1 MTAAYLFAEPTARP
15 LTPSGEIMPGARLTF
30 YRSGTTTLAT
40 IYADA
45 ELTTPLGNPLEADAS
60 GRFVPIYLHPLT
72 TYRVLL
78 HDADDVLVYDV
89 DPYAPPRDYPP
100 GTVMF
105 FHGTEQE
112 RDEAYPPELWQ
123 VLDGNN
129 GTPDGRDRFL
139 RLAGGSLDSGDTGGS
154 ASPTTSAAGAHDH
167 GAVTDSTTLTTAQ
180 IPSHSH
186 GGYHNT
192 GFERGIA
199 QSAPVGTQRSGVII
213 PGVTHNDAGSTDTV
227 GNSAQADGLTTS
239 TGGGQGHTHG
249 ISAAPDHT
257 HTVDVSPPYVALWA
271 LMRKAV

>member
-1 MTAAYLFAEPTARP
+1 MTAAYLFSDPRARP
-15 LTPSGEIMPGARLTF
+15 LDANGDIMPGCYMQF
-30 YRSGTTTLAT
+30 YRTGTVTP
-40 IYADA
+40 ADVFTDA
-45 ELTTPLGNPLEADAS
+45 ALTTPHTNPVVADSA
-60 GRFVPIYLHPLT
+60 GRFPVIYLDPLV
-72 TYRVLL
+72 TYRVQLY
-78 HDADDVLVYDV
+78 DADDVLIYDI

-105 FHGTEQE
+105 FHGTEEE

-167 GAVTDSTTLTTAQ
+167 GAATGSTTLTTAQ

-199 QSAPVGTQRSGVII
+199 QSAPVGTQRSGVVI
-213 PGVTHNDAGSTDTV
+213 PGVTHNDAGSTDTI

-239 TGGGQGHTHG
+239 TGGGQGHTHT
-249 ISAAPDHT
+249 ITAASDHT
-257 HTVDVSPPYVALWA
+257 HTVSVTPPYVTLWA
-271 LMRKAV
+271 LMRKSS

>member
-1 MTAAYLFAEPTARP
+1 MTAAYLFTDPRARP
-15 LTPSGEIMPGARLTF
+15 LTASGEIMSGATLTF
-30 YRSGTTTLAT
+30 YQSGTTTPT
-40 IYADA
+40 NVYSDAD
-45 ELTTPLGNPLEADAS
+45 LTTPLTNPVEADSA
-60 GRFVPIYLHPLT
+60 GRFPAIYLDPT
-72 TYRVLL
+72 VTYRALL
-78 HDADDVLVYDV
+78 HDADGVLQYDV

-154 ASPTTSAAGAHDH
+154 SSPTTSAAGAHDH

-227 GNSAQADGLTTS
+227 GNSAQANGLTTS